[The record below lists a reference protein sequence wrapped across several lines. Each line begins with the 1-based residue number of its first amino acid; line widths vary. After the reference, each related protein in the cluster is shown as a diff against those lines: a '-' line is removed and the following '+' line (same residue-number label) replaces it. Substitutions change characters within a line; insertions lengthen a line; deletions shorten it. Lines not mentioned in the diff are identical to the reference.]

1 MLMYIWCVKYNNN
14 FLILLYGMAK
24 NRVVNVSNR
33 MQGLIVLVVILLH
46 SIYSVYCVTTILAT
60 SSTTTETTPTTE
72 SLIFPTSPLP
82 STFTQITH
90 QHTTNSSITTSTT
103 TPSTTRQPSV
113 LQAIPTTTTSI
124 PSAANRPIFLSDDI
138 LISESVIMPSMD
150 SEKEA
155 KDLYD
160 KALKQYGSY
169 GASARN
175 ICATWEARGCQC
187 SGSVEELALS
197 CRGIGFEEVPLDL
210 PLEIVKL

>member
-1 MLMYIWCVKYNNN
+1 
-14 FLILLYGMAK
+14 MAK
-24 NRVVNVSNR
+24 NRCVNFSNR
-33 MQGLIVLVVILLH
+33 LQGLLVLVVILLH
-46 SIYSVYCVTTILAT
+46 SIYSVYCVTTTPLAAT
-60 SSTTTETTPTTE
+60 SSISSPTTTTE
-72 SLIFPTSPLP
+72 STSPSSASSLSIEITHP
-82 STFTQITH
+82 ST
-90 QHTTNSSITTSTT
+90 NSTT
-103 TPSTTRQPSV
+103 ILSV
-113 LQAIPTTTTSI
+113 LQAIPSTTTSM
-124 PSAANRPIFLSDDI
+124 PTANRPIFLSDDI
-138 LISESVIMPSMD
+138 LISESVIMPSID